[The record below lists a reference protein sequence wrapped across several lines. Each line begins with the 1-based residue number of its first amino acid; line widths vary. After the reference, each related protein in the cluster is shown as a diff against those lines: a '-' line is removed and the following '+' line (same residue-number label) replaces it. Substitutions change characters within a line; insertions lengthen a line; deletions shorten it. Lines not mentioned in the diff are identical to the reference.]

1 MIIKGNTVGFN
12 DGSGLYD
19 TAGILRSAM
28 QDINALMLQ
37 GVVNWNRAASA
48 LGKIESA
55 IRAVEARD
63 KEDEEAADAAAKKS
77 AEDSVKVIEFKK
89 DGDVDGGV

>member
-1 MIIKGNTVGFN
+1 MIIKGNTVGYN

-48 LGKIESA
+48 LGKSKARSA
-55 IRAVEARD
+55 QSKRGT
-63 KEDEEAADAAAKKS
+63 KKT
-77 AEDSVKVIEFKK
+77 KK
-89 DGDVDGGV
+89 RRTRRRRNRQRTA